1 VEAST
6 GEFVP
11 GNGNSYLLCR
21 RRFDLVDMDHLRYKY
36 LNAFDAAMH
45 DVASRFKYLCG
56 DHQYTSLKSDED
68 KMVVVE
74 RGDCV
79 FVFNFH
85 PVNSYTD
92 YRIGLKHGGDWRLV
106 LSSDN
111 PEFGGYSNL
120 WTCNCPAISSEEWEF
135 NNRPASMMVYAP
147 SRSVSVYAPVEAV
160 RMNMGWA

>member
-1 VEAST
+1 
-6 GEFVP
+6 
-11 GNGNSYLLCR
+11 
-21 RRFDLVDMDHLRYKY
+21 MDHLRYKY
-36 LNAFDAAMH
+36 MNEFDKAMN
-45 DVASRFKYLCG
+45 DVASRFEYLAG

-68 KMVVVE
+68 KMIVVE

-92 YRIGLKHGGDWRLV
+92 YRIGLKHGGQWRLV

-111 PEFGGYSNL
+111 PEMGGYSNL
-120 WTCNCPAISSEEWEF
+120 TTWSCPVLDSEEWEF
-135 NNRPASMMVYAP
+135 NNRPASMQVYAP

-160 RMNMGWA
+160 RQRMGWA